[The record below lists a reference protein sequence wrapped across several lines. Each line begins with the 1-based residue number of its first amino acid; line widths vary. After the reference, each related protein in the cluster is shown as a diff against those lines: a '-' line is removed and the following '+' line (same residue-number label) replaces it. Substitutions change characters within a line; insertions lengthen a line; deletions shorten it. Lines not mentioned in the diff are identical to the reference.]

1 MLRNRYVSHTSQH
14 NYIRQ
19 RYNMFNTISQV
30 PLAINERINEDD
42 IATAKND
49 EIDIFDEDEEMI
61 QVSDIESEEASED
74 DIDEFETYHE
84 NSESE
89 YERMMSEIDERDEE
103 DREEIGEEN
112 LDEEIIINKPFEAT
126 QAYDELVDII
136 HHPQFKCEDI
146 VPNSRR
152 FRKYRQRLPLLPIKS
167 RKVNITSKKTP
178 STSKNIGES
187 YYLSITDIIRHILNN
202 PSLFNKLYFGSGQEV
217 TENKELWYGNIWKE
231 SARFGQA
238 SITITEDLYNS
249 GDFVIYREPG
259 EAKKFGRILAIV
271 QKDDRRMIKIQRI
284 IRYEELPGNLQSN
297 NRKERSLHGELWFLD
312 REMDDAIVCVELQA
326 IVRRVLI
333 TILYDT
339 NNNGHS
345 IKIREILYKHNG
357 LQVVH

>member
-1 MLRNRYVSHTSQH
+1 MLRNRYVSHTSQR

-49 EIDIFDEDEEMI
+49 EIDIYDEDEEMI

-112 LDEEIIINKPFEAT
+112 LDEEIIVDKPFE
-126 QAYDELVDII
+126 
-136 HHPQFKCEDI
+136 
-146 VPNSRR
+146 
-152 FRKYRQRLPLLPIKS
+152 
-167 RKVNITSKKTP
+167 
-178 STSKNIGES
+178 
-187 YYLSITDIIRHILNN
+187 
-202 PSLFNKLYFGSGQEV
+202 GQEV
-217 TENKELWYGNIWKE
+217 TENKELWHGNIWKE

-259 EAKKFGRILAIV
+259 EPKKFGRILAIV

-339 NNNGHS
+339 NNNRHS

-357 LQVVH
+357 YWKLRHVKYSYQHPSEFAALEEPITNLPVYKWSICSNWKHAN